1 MDIVLIA
8 GMWLDA
14 TAWAD
19 VAPELERLGHR
30 PVALTLPGQGDGD
43 TTATYDDQV
52 AAVTAAVDAAD
63 GPALVVGHSA
73 ASALAWAAA
82 DARPDQVARVAL
94 VGGMPS
100 ADGETYFGF
109 FEPVDGV
116 VPFPGW
122 EPFEG
127 PDSDDMSAELKAAVA
142 ERAVA
147 VPATV
152 TQGVVRL
159 SDDRRYRVPVTMV
172 CPEFTPEQA
181 KEWVEAGEIP
191 ELAKAERVDYV
202 DIDSGHW
209 PMFTKPV
216 ELARILAELAT
227 A

>member
-8 GMWLDA
+8 GMWLDGS
-14 TAWAD
+14 AWD
-19 VAPELERLGHR
+19 GVVPELERLGHR
-30 PVALTLPGQGDGD
+30 PIPLTLPGQGDGS

-52 AAVTAAVDAAD
+52 AAVLAAVDAAD
-63 GPALVVGHSA
+63 GPAVVVGHSA
-73 ASALAWAAA
+73 ASALAWVAG
-82 DARPDQVARVAL
+82 DARHDKVARIVL
-94 VGGMPS
+94 FGGVPNP
-100 ADGETYFGF
+100 DGETYFGF
-109 FEPVDGV
+109 FPAVDGV

-127 PDSDDMSAELKAAVA
+127 PDSDDMSAALKAEVA
-142 ERAVA
+142 ARAIA

-159 SDDRRYRVPVTMV
+159 HDDRRYTLPVTLV

-181 KEWVEAGEIP
+181 KEWVEGGDVP
-191 ELAKAERVDYV
+191 ELEKATHLDYV

-216 ELARILAELAT
+216 EMARILADCAAL
-227 A
+227 